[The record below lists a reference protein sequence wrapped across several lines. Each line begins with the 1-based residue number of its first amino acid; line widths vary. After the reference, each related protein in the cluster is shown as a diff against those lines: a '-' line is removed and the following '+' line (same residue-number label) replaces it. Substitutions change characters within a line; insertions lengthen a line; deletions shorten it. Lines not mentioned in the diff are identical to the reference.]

1 MMWQWISTQ
10 KNYKNHRYSQK
21 KWTHS
26 ESQIHKR
33 GYNMHSRPIS
43 FFFLPSLGYK
53 PAGPSIP
60 LMSEKTLSHKFFYHF
75 CCHLMGWGKI
85 EKWLFLFYVMC
96 FFFQPSSI
104 LLTCVSITISGSW
117 PVHLCGVMVILG
129 RHQWAES
136 KAL

>member
-1 MMWQWISTQ
+1 VLISFDDVTMNIHTKKTIKIIDIAKKKSGFIQ
-10 KNYKNHRYSQK
+10 NHK
-21 KWTHS
+21 FT
-26 ESQIHKR
+26 R
-33 GYNMHSRPIS
+33 GVITCIADLSL

-104 LLTCVSITISGSW
+104 LLTCVSITISGGW
-117 PVHLCGVMVILG
+117 PIHLCGVMVP
-129 RHQWAES
+129 
-136 KAL
+136 